1 MRQQAV
7 TVTQSGRVDGQATG
21 KKDAKRG
28 ETAQEK
34 LYKEE
39 LEKDGDKSS
48 ASLKGALI
56 YRKKKSYFEMEQHAR
71 RAEEKDIIYILTESL
86 TH

>member
-21 KKDAKRG
+21 EKDTKRG
-28 ETAQEK
+28 EMAQK
-34 LYKEE
+34 RLQREE
-39 LEKDGDKSS
+39 LEKNRDKSA

-56 YRKKKSYFEMEQHAR
+56 YRKKV
-71 RAEEKDIIYILTESL
+71 LL
-86 TH
+86 